1 MKRERQRNWST
12 KMLERTE
19 TGQRKPDKIAGQ
31 NSWVSSLQRKD
42 PRGSPAQFKTE
53 QNISQLNKNECKMCV
68 SGVFIKC
75 AGSTF

>member
-1 MKRERQRNWST
+1 MKRERWRNWST

-42 PRGSPAQFKTE
+42 PRGSSAQFKTE
-53 QNISQLNKNECKMCV
+53 QNIS
-68 SGVFIKC
+68 
-75 AGSTF
+75 